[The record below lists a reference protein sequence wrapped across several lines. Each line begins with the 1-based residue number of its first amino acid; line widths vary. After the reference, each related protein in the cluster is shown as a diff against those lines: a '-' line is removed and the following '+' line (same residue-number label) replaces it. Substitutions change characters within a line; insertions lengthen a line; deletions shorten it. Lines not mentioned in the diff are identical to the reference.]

1 MPESQFS
8 PVETVVIDVISFGPA
23 TCSKFFFEAQHNLV
37 LFNFTLAMYY
47 ASKIHP
53 KYRSASDYFTR
64 LI

>member
-23 TCSKFFFEAQHNLV
+23 TCSKVFFEAQHNLV

-53 KYRSASDYFTR
+53 KYRNASDYFTR